1 MLRIHAVEPLQG
13 RSVRLTLSDGTQVV
27 RDLVDLLH
35 GPVFE
40 RIASDDTTFR
50 RVQAIDGTLVWPGDL
65 DLAPETLI
73 WDGPDPDDDGREPA
87 GFLSPRSP
95 RVSAR

>member
-50 RVQAIDGTLVWPGDL
+50 LVQAIDGTLVWPGDV

-73 WDGPDPDDDGREPA
+73 WDGPTPSDETMHRPEPT
-87 GFLSPRSP
+87 LRPRSP
-95 RVSAR
+95 GR